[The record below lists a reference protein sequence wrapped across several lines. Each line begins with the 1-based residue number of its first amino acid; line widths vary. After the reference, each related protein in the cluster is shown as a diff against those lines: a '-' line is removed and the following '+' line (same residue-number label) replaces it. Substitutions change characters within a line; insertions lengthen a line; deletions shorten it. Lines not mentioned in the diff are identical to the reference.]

1 MAYDYL
7 RTHHNQQVASKE
19 YLKILHLAAREN
31 ETRVEATLKELFGE
45 SRQVNFEAVR
55 KKVLSGQELCPVKEV
70 EIAEVDLV
78 TYDDLLE
85 QSGQE
90 VANG

>member
-7 RTHHNQQVASKE
+7 KQNYNQVVASKE
-19 YLKILHLAAREN
+19 YLKILHLAARES
-31 ETRVEATLKELFGE
+31 ETKVEAVLKEMFGE
-45 SRQVNFEAVR
+45 SRQINFEAVR
-55 KKVLSGQELCPVKEV
+55 EKVLSGQELCPVKEV

-85 QSGQE
+85 HSGQE